1 MGFGDV
7 LSGKQSLGGWL
18 TGRDVKES
26 DLYVDIDK
34 AEATIDEINNIAN
47 TIPSAGSA
55 VSGALSALNSV
66 NGMALIGGFQL
77 GNVEAAFDQIT
88 AQVKNVASQM
98 DKRVGDAKYYSSSTW
113 DKIWGT
119 AGMVVAKAGEG
130 FLGAFEDI
138 GDGVVSV
145 VGWVGGK
152 LGADTQWAED
162 FVSKDWS
169 HDVMDWAYYSRD
181 ISKYSAFTEDSAI
194 AGACEIAG
202 KAAGYMYAGGMFNG
216 LTGLKALEAG
226 KVATSASRVGKAVQG
241 VGKLALKLGSSSTM
255 SATAVAALG
264 GFGSGT
270 ETGLYEG
277 KSFNDA
283 FTQNG
288 LRAAGTNALLA
299 YAGGKWGEHRAVVK
313 GSGTTRSAV
322 KSKGMTREQ
331 VKLARETFKATA
343 TPGTIQGYSDA
354 FTKAGERFGEGLHDT
369 IGGGL
374 KLVGSGAK
382 NIVTK
387 GGNAANVQAAKQQL
401 GSGLKQV
408 ATQNPVSQLVTGT
421 ARSLTNG
428 VGSATGLG
436 GKALQVGKNIA
447 TTPIKAGAGVVQA
460 LATPGGVAM
469 TVSAAGKQATN
480 ETAADQFRE
489 TGIVTPDRETPT
501 GVPQVTGGPAIP
513 DNPADQII
521 NGGGT
526 QTGTQPD
533 PVVTQPPVSD
543 PPTTQPP
550 LGDGGP
556 PGSGGPGTETPKV
569 TTPTVTPPSV
579 SIEVPT
585 QPQVT
590 TPVVEPTYPQ
600 PTQTVVETPTTVV
613 DTPTGGAPAS
623 EHFGGGYSATGGFDG
638 ETEPELS
645 DLDAVK
651 TSIDDIIKG
660 NKYSKI
666 PTSAKP
672 IAKAQAGSTGSTVIP
687 LSAGLSAAAAVGLG
701 AKAYLDKKTR
711 SDEEEEED
719 IERWQGEGSVDL
731 APEKVEEDPLL
742 DESNGETLQSR
753 ILESVTGES
762 YSDL

>member
-7 LSGKQSLGGWL
+7 LSGKQSFGSWL
-18 TGRDVKES
+18 TGRDVKEQ

-34 AEATIDEINNIAN
+34 AEATIDEVNNIAN
-47 TIPSAGSA
+47 SIPSAGSA
-55 VSGALSALNSV
+55 ISGALSALNSV
-66 NGMALIGGFQL
+66 NGMALVGGLQL
-77 GNVEAAFDQIT
+77 GNVEAAFDTVT
-88 AQVKNVASQM
+88 AQVKSIASQM

-138 GDGVVSV
+138 GDGVVSI

-162 FVSKDWS
+162 FVAKDWS

-226 KVATSASRVGKAVQG
+226 KVATSASRVGRAVQG

-322 KSKGMTREQ
+322 KSNGMTREQ
-331 VKLARETFKATA
+331 VKLARQAFKASA
-343 TPGTIQGYSDA
+343 TPGSIQGYSDA

-369 IGGGL
+369 IGGGV

-382 NIVTK
+382 NIITK

-421 ARSLTNG
+421 AKSLTNG

-436 GKALQVGKNIA
+436 GKAVQVGKNIV
-447 TTPIKAGAGVVQA
+447 TTPIKAGTGVVQA
-460 LATPGGVAM
+460 LTTPGGVAM
-469 TVSAAGKQATN
+469 TVAAAREQATN

-501 GVPQVTGGPAIP
+501 GVPKVTGEPIIP

-526 QTGTQPD
+526 QPPVTEAPPITQPTT
-533 PVVTQPPVSD
+533 PTQPPA
-543 PPTTQPP
+543 
-550 LGDGGP
+550 GDGGP

-569 TTPTVTPPSV
+569 TTPTVTTPSV

-590 TPVVEPTYPQ
+590 TPVVEPTYPE
-600 PTQTVVETPTTVV
+600 PTSTVVTPGA
-613 DTPTGGAPAS
+613 DAPAS
-623 EHFGGGYSATGGFDG
+623 DHFGGGYSGAGGFDG
-638 ETEPELS
+638 DAEPELS

-672 IAKAQAGSTGSTVIP
+672 LAKAQSGSTGSTVIP

-701 AKAYLDKKTR
+701 AKAYLDKKTK
-711 SDEEEEED
+711 SEDEEEED
-719 IERWQGEGSVDL
+719 IERWQGEGSVEL

-742 DESNGETLQSR
+742 DESSEGTLQSR

>member
-7 LSGKQSLGGWL
+7 LSGKQSFGSWL
-18 TGRDVKES
+18 TGRDVKEQ

-34 AEATIDEINNIAN
+34 AEATIDEVNNIAN
-47 TIPSAGSA
+47 SIPSAGSA

-66 NGMALIGGFQL
+66 NGMALIGGLQL
-77 GNVEAAFDQIT
+77 GNVEAAFDTVT
-88 AQVKNVASQM
+88 AQVKSIASQM

-138 GDGVVSV
+138 GDGVVSI

-152 LGADTQWAED
+152 FGADTQWAED
-162 FVSKDWS
+162 FVAKDWS

-202 KAAGYMYAGGMFNG
+202 KAAGYMYAGGALNG
-216 LTGLKALEAG
+216 LMGTTGKALSIAG
-226 KVATSASRVGKAVQG
+226 KTIA
-241 VGKLALKLGSSSTM
+241 SSSTLA
-255 SATAVAALG
+255 ATAVAGIG
-264 GFGSGT
+264 GMGSGT
-270 ETGLYEG
+270 QTGLYQG
-277 KSFNDA
+277 KSFMDAVQENGKNQMITNAALAFVGGKLGERASFNRAAKDLAGKGATRAEIRAARQLIREDLKSGIGGGYNAGQFQGYTDA
-283 FTQNG
+283 FTQ
-288 LRAAGTNALLA
+288 
-299 YAGGKWGEHRAVVK
+299 
-313 GSGTTRSAV
+313 
-322 KSKGMTREQ
+322 
-331 VKLARETFKATA
+331 
-343 TPGTIQGYSDA
+343 
-354 FTKAGERFGEGLHDT
+354 AGERFGT
-369 IGGGL
+369 ATRNVI
-374 KLVGSGAK
+374 GSGAQAV
-382 NIVTK
+382 N
-387 GGNAANVQAAKQQL
+387 ANVRNILTRGSNPVAKTQAQQAAQNANQAFKGNL
-401 GSGLKQV
+401 GTL
-408 ATQNPVSQLVTGT
+408 ARENPVSQLGRVGF
-421 ARSLTNG
+421 NG
-428 VGSATGLG
+428 VKGTWNAVTHPGETL
-436 GKALQVGKNIA
+436 KN
-447 TTPIKAGAGVVQA
+447 AGAAIKSAPGNAAKAVGEVIKHPVVA
-460 LATPGGVAM
+460 LEAAAPVVAPVAIAGLDQ
-469 TVSAAGKQATN
+469 TVN

-501 GVPQVTGGPAIP
+501 GVPKVTGEPIIP

-526 QTGTQPD
+526 QPPVTEAPPITQP
-533 PVVTQPPVSD
+533 PTTTQPPITTQPPV
-543 PPTTQPP
+543 
-550 LGDGGP
+550 GGGGP
-556 PGSGGPGTETPKV
+556 STETPKV
-569 TTPTVTPPSV
+569 TTPTVTTPSV

-590 TPVVEPTYPQ
+590 TPVVEPTYPE
-600 PTQTVVETPTTVV
+600 PTSTVVTPGA
-613 DTPTGGAPAS
+613 DTPAS
-623 EHFGGGYSATGGFDG
+623 DHFGGGYSGAGGFDG
-638 ETEPELS
+638 DTEPELS

-672 IAKAQAGSTGSTVIP
+672 LAKAQSGSTGSTVIP

-711 SDEEEEED
+711 SEDEEEDD
-719 IERWQGEGSVDL
+719 IERWQGEGSVEL

-742 DESNGETLQSR
+742 DESSEGTLQSR